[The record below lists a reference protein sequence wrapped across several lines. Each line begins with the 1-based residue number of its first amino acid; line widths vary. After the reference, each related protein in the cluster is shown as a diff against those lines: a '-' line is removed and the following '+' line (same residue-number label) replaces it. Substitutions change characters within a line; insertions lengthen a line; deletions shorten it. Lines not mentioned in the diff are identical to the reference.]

1 MFIFKSQFSD
11 LIVSSHV
18 LNYTKLPL
26 VSSSYCTIKITQ
38 TFVTQTKLLPPS
50 ITSSSSE
57 KKMPLASLRVLSS
70 LTRLWSTRSWPENQ
84 MHENLHTRTIRRLIR
99 SLCEEML
106 PPGRDTITLD
116 IRRTSRT
123 LIAIQKVVAFPAW
136 FPTSTTF
143 PRPINAA
150 SSASTRG
157 FNRFQWRESF

>member
-84 MHENLHTRTIRRLIR
+84 MHENLHTYDTSVDSVTVRGNVATR
-99 SLCEEML
+99 SRYNYARHSANVTHVNCHPESRCISSLV
-106 PPGRDTITLD
+106 PNLD
-116 IRRTSRT
+116 D
-123 LIAIQKVVAFPAW
+123 V
-136 FPTSTTF
+136 
-143 PRPINAA
+143 
-150 SSASTRG
+150 SASDKRCVERV
-157 FNRFQWRESF
+157 NSRL